1 MLGVGLEKGT
11 FTFGR
16 DDGTSDIDGAS
27 VGASIGASDGASVN
41 ACDGACDGACF
52 FASFFASIGAS
63 DGACDGAFDADG
75 ALDGASN
82 AATVD
87 FPFLAALD
95 DPAFLAASE
104 TPTALAALDF
114 DGVMAVVVPVISLVL
129 FFFADAVSE
138 AFDIFPSRRRTRSF
152 FMAGVVIFDPSLLP
166 FSRLSVCS

>member
-63 DGACDGAFDADG
+63 DGA
-75 ALDGASN
+75 LDGASN

-114 DGVMAVVVPVISLVL
+114 DGVVAVVVPVVSLVL